1 MKKMIRIISCSVA
14 FSLVSAFPISGSVNA
29 ATYRNCALFN
39 VKYPKGIAI
48 SRSAASRQK
57 IIPRVSASVYR
68 AHKKLDKDK
77 DGTVCEVK
85 KVTVVTT
92 VVSTP
97 QTTLPSAA
105 TTSPPA
111 ATTGSVGAVS
121 PSLSFSSELV
131 PINGTVTGA
140 YLGPLGSSSF
150 PPERNFAGKSMCE
163 VQAVKSVSFN
173 HGRGLVTPCNQTD
186 FVMLKYSGLIPKTN
200 RGIQS
205 IRIQTSHDD
214 GVYLSIGGRT
224 VLDKWRD
231 CVCSSS
237 LIIPNFD
244 LNVDHSFELWYYEKS
259 GEASLNL
266 KWQSTTTTSNT
277 RIEVPV
283 SAAPNTTVSAA
294 PNTTTTTTCSPN
306 QPAINSLN
314 ERAGSW
320 KIPQNKTRVAALLR
334 YNGYDFGVWSAVF
347 DSNNSVFTRALAA
360 LNSCK
365 QIGYVFDDWNLI
377 LDKANKTRNLRLS
390 DSVAY
395 LVGA

>member
-1 MKKMIRIISCSVA
+1 MKKVARGLSCLVVISL
-14 FSLVSAFPISGSVNA
+14 FSMFPVLDSVSA
-29 ATYRNCALFN
+29 ATFKTCSSLNI
-39 VKYPKGIAI
+39 KYPNGVAK
-48 SRSAASRQK
+48 SRSAAIRQK
-57 IIPRVSASVYR
+57 ITPRVSASVYR

-85 KVTVVTT
+85 K
-92 VVSTP
+92 P
-97 QTTLPSAA
+97 K
-105 TTSPPA
+105 TSPTELTTIPSPA
-111 ATTGSVGAVS
+111 VPSPAV
-121 PSLSFSSELV
+121 PSLSALAVSFLSEVL
-131 PINGTVTGA
+131 PFEGTVTGA

-150 PPERNFAGKSMCE
+150 PPERNFAGKPMCE
-163 VQAVKSVSFN
+163 VQTVKSVSFN

-277 RIEVPV
+277 RLEVPV
-283 SAAPNTTVSAA
+283 SAAPNTTVSTAPNTTVSTA

-320 KIPQNKTRVAALLR
+320 KIPQNKTRVVALLR
-334 YNGYDFGVWSAVF
+334 YNGSDFGVWSAVF

-377 LDKANKTRNLRLS
+377 LDKADKTRNLRLS

>member
-1 MKKMIRIISCSVA
+1 MKRITKGTS
-14 FSLVSAFPISGSVNA
+14 SLVVVSLFSVFPVFDSVSAASFTTCSSFNA
-29 ATYRNCALFN
+29 
-39 VKYPKGIAI
+39 KYPKGVAK
-48 SRSAASRQK
+48 SGSAAGKQK
-57 IIPRVSASVYR
+57 ITPKVSASVYR

-77 DGTVCEVK
+77 DGTICEVK
-85 KVTVVTT
+85 KPKTSPTELTT
-92 VVSTP
+92 V
-97 QTTLPSAA
+97 PSP
-105 TTSPPA
+105 TVPSP
-111 ATTGSVGAVS
+111 TV
-121 PSLSFSSELV
+121 PSLSIRPVSFLSEVL
-131 PINGTVTGA
+131 PFQGTVTGA

-150 PPERNFAGKSMCE
+150 PPERNFAGKPMCE
-163 VQAVKSVSFN
+163 VQDVKSVSFN
-173 HGRGLVTPCNQTD
+173 HGRGLVAPCNQTD

-214 GVYLSIGGRT
+214 GVYLSIDGRT
-224 VLDKWRD
+224 VLDRWRD
-231 CVCSSS
+231 CVCTSS
-237 LIIPNFD
+237 LIIPSFD

-266 KWQSTTTTSNT
+266 KWQSATTTSNT
-277 RIEVPV
+277 RFEVPV
-283 SAAPNTTVSAA
+283 SAAPNTTVSVAPNTTVSVA

-306 QPAINSLN
+306 QSAINSLN

-320 KIPQNKTRVAALLR
+320 KIPQNKTRVVALFR
-334 YNGYDFGVWSAVF
+334 YNGSDSGVWSAVF

-377 LDKANKTRNLRLS
+377 LDKADKTRNLRLS